1 AYYRYERIIADIAVI
16 SEQLFSGTDSL
27 EDRRQFFGYL
37 TSNFL
42 PGHTIEMAT
51 RADPGESIS
60 GR

>member
-1 AYYRYERIIADIAVI
+1 
-16 SEQLFSGTDSL
+16 LFAAADSL
-27 EDRRQFFGYL
+27 ADRRRFFGYL